1 MDQAARELLTGGSTA
16 KANKK
21 TGSRKKEKGTL
32 KCNQVDLFMT
42 SLLKLSAKYVSAT
55 NDVKENQV
63 IIFLQYYYKMK
74 SCISAIGTA
83 NPVHKIPQDRI
94 ADFMVKAHQL
104 EGREKERLLALYR
117 ATGIRQR
124 YSVLKDYG
132 LNSNEFEFYS
142 RRQDL
147 EPFPTTAQRN
157 NLYQK
162 EALNLA
168 KAAVHN
174 CMPQEDFLQ
183 ITHLITVSCTGL
195 YAPGLDIELVE
206 ALGLPTH
213 VERTAIN
220 FMGCYAAFSAIKI
233 GQAIC
238 QANTRAQVLIVCLE
252 LCSIHFQKD
261 VQEDFIL
268 SNALFGDGAAALKME
283 SDQNGGGLNI
293 LATHGEILP
302 EGTQEM
308 AWQVGNLGFEM
319 RLSRYV
325 PDLIANGIDKLTGS
339 LMRKGPWKLSEIDY
353 YAIHPGGKRI
363 LECIQQALNISTH
376 QNRFAYQVLRDFG
389 NMSSPTIL
397 FVLKEIWNNL
407 KSEDQ
412 GKRILSFAFGPGLTM
427 ESMIL
432 QVNTPS

>member
-1 MDQAARELLTGGSTA
+1 MNA
-16 KANKK
+16 
-21 TGSRKKEKGTL
+21 
-32 KCNQVDLFMT
+32 
-42 SLLKLSAKYVSAT
+42 
-55 NDVKENQV
+55 
-63 IIFLQYYYKMK
+63 
-74 SCISAIGTA
+74 CISAIGTA
-83 NPVHKIPQDRI
+83 NPVHKISQDRI

-104 EGREKERLLALYR
+104 EGREKDRLLALYR
-117 ATGIRQR
+117 ATGIHHR

-132 LNSNEFEFYS
+132 LEQGDFEFYS
-142 RRQDL
+142 RQDGL

-157 NLYQK
+157 SLYRQ
-162 EALNLA
+162 EALKLA
-168 KAAVHN
+168 QTAVAN
-174 CMPQEDFLQ
+174 CLFHHDIDK

-220 FMGCYAAFSAIKI
+220 FMGCYAAFSAMKI

-238 QANTRAQVLIVCLE
+238 QADEQAQVLIVCLE
-252 LCSIHFQKD
+252 LCSIHFQKENH
-261 VQEDFIL
+261 EDFIL
-268 SNALFGDGAAALKME
+268 SNALFGDGAAAIKME
-283 SDQNGGGLNI
+283 STVRGSGLNI

-339 LMRKGPWKLSEIDY
+339 LMRKGPWKLSEIDF

-363 LECIQQALNISTH
+363 LECIQQALNITTH

-407 KSEDQ
+407 KKEDH

-432 QVNTPS
+432 QVNTAP

>member
-1 MDQAARELLTGGSTA
+1 MNA
-16 KANKK
+16 
-21 TGSRKKEKGTL
+21 
-32 KCNQVDLFMT
+32 
-42 SLLKLSAKYVSAT
+42 
-55 NDVKENQV
+55 
-63 IIFLQYYYKMK
+63 
-74 SCISAIGTA
+74 CISAIGTA
-83 NPVHKIPQDRI
+83 NPANKISQDRI

-104 EGREKERLLALYR
+104 KGREKDRLLALYR
-117 ATGIRQR
+117 ATGIRHR

-132 LNSNEFEFYS
+132 LDHGDYEFYS
-142 RRQDL
+142 KQEDL

-157 NLYQK
+157 ILYQQ

-168 KAAVHN
+168 KAAVTN
-174 CMPQEDFLQ
+174 CLPDQVPGE

-206 ALGLPTH
+206 ALGLSTH
-213 VERTAIN
+213 VQRTAIN

-238 QANTRAQVLIVCLE
+238 RADNQAQVLIVCLE

-261 VQEDFIL
+261 IQEDFIL

-283 SDQNGGGLNI
+283 SSGRGSGLEI

-325 PDLIANGIDKLTGS
+325 PDLIANGIEKLTGS
-339 LMRKGPWKLSEIDY
+339 LMCKGPWKLSEIDFF
-353 YAIHPGGKRI
+353 AIHPGGKRI
-363 LECIQQALNISTH
+363 LESIQQALNITSH
-376 QNRFAYQVLRDFG
+376 QNRFAYQILRDFG

-407 KSEDQ
+407 KKEDQ

-432 QVNTPS
+432 QVDTAR